1 MFNDTI
7 LLKIKRQYSKD
18 ESFAL
23 VLKKLSEV
31 QLENGKLKSE
41 LSELQDKIKVMRN
54 SYTQEGMRTRK
65 VWLKDD
71 LFADIRI
78 ELEKL
83 KTQNTLLHNQA
94 SEWRDKYFLL
104 LNKK

>member
-1 MFNDTI
+1 MFDDTI

-41 LSELQDKIKVMRN
+41 LSELQDEIKVMRN
-54 SYTQEGMRTRK
+54 SYAQEGMRTRK

-83 KTQNTLLHNQA
+83 KTQNNLLHNQA